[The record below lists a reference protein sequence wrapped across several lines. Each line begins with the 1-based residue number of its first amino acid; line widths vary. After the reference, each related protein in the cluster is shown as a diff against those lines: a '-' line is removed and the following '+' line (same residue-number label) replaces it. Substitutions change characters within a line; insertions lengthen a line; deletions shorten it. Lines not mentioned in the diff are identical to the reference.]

1 LSRAALLFPR
11 RPYRSCGGAGRTLCP
26 EHVADEHHGC
36 ITASNLR
43 GAALRLCCR
52 VVYLACQARE
62 VGNPT
67 SHSTHHPSPD
77 VALCRSG
84 VYVAPTEY
92 RVDVPTAPKTP
103 VPTKSEPKTPAKV
116 HLSHACLSVPPA
128 NRHDLLQQQAIA
140 NASTPAPAPVA
151 APAPAPAPVAAPAP
165 APAPV
170 AGPAPVPAAPA
181 TPAHAASG
189 GTAPGVTPMKQ
200 VDLMTEAQRRDCL
213 KSMNNPAHR

>member
-1 LSRAALLFPR
+1 M
-11 RPYRSCGGAGRTLCP
+11 CP
-26 EHVADEHHGC
+26 EHVPDQHHDC
-36 ITASNLR
+36 IASSNFR

-67 SHSTHHPSPD
+67 SHPTHYPSPD
-77 VALCRSG
+77 VAPCRSG

-92 RVDVPTAPKTP
+92 RVDVQTAPKTP

-116 HLSHACLSVPPA
+116 PLSHVCLSVPPS

-151 APAPAPAPVAAPAP
+151 APAPAPAPA
-165 APAPV
+165 
-170 AGPAPVPAAPA
+170 AGPAPVPAAPS

-200 VDLMTEAQRRDCL
+200 IDLMTEAQRRDCL